1 MQERAE
7 VQWKFRF
14 ALFSHP
20 NSEPEVDINFYY
32 GFENHINLERGSLD
46 IYEHYVLVKM
56 SVQVSVLRGN
66 HALFSIHGNL
76 ILWAMCLDI
85 NPLLRFPGPSVHV
98 TAALSP
104 ELVLVCAYN
113 GPRGMSKHWLPV

>member
-1 MQERAE
+1 
-7 VQWKFRF
+7 
-14 ALFSHP
+14 
-20 NSEPEVDINFYY
+20 
-32 GFENHINLERGSLD
+32 
-46 IYEHYVLVKM
+46 M

-76 ILWAMCLDI
+76 ILRAMCVDI

-113 GPRGMSKHWLPV
+113 GTRGMSKHWLPV